1 MTTRSAPHCRASST
15 MAGTGESMTT
25 RVSYAT
31 LFGKYSSARRMSCFF
46 ASSAASSLVS
56 AYSTAALAEKSTG
69 GTKSSAYINRTR
81 APTRSARRLAKRSAC
96 PAGSLKSVGTRISFG
111 RIESMKHLQRSGSM

>member
-1 MTTRSAPHCRASST
+1 

-69 GTKSSAYINRTR
+69 GTK
-81 APTRSARRLAKRSAC
+81 
-96 PAGSLKSVGTRISFG
+96 
-111 RIESMKHLQRSGSM
+111 